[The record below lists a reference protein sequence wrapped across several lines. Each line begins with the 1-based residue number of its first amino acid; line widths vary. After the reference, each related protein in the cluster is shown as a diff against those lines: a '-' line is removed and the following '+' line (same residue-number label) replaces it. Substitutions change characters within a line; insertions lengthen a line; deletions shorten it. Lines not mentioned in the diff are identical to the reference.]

1 MHTFAAL
8 PKYFIQTKSG
18 AYNGMI
24 RHNIEKCFL
33 NNQIPGTSLTFSDIF
48 PQFQT
53 LKSYSS

>member
-33 NNQIPGTSLTFSDIF
+33 TNLIPGTSVTFSDIL
-48 PQFQT
+48 PSLQT
-53 LKSYSS
+53 LKSYSN